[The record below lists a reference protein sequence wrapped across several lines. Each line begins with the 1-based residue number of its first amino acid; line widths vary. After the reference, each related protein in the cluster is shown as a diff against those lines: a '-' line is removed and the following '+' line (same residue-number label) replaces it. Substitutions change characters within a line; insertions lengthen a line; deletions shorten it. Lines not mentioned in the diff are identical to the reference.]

1 MARRNTLSKR
11 LADLDSKPKSSGPPM
26 PGQRQE
32 DDKPIDGVVFVMMNL
47 IVLFGIIVAAVFF
60 GTNSI
65 ESSIENEIADTL
77 KANGVT
83 EVEVIATGIGQ
94 RSKLATG
101 TAAASPARMSLGTDP
116 TPCSAAWRYQRDLS
130 TSRCVEKNGAKP

>member
-65 ESSIENEIADTL
+65 ESSIENEIPIPSPSGLLPYPKVFLA
-77 KANGVT
+77 
-83 EVEVIATGIGQ
+83 IGDLIRRLLSPISHHR
-94 RSKLATG
+94 RSGKEPCAGRRGL
-101 TAAASPARMSLGTDP
+101 RSLG
-116 TPCSAAWRYQRDLS
+116 
-130 TSRCVEKNGAKP
+130 NGRH